1 METPADLDARIIK
14 LISQVVPVKPEQ
26 IKRGDRLREDLG
38 MDSVCSM
45 ELLSMLA
52 EELDLDVGVEDAAGI
67 RTVADT
73 IALAAR
79 FLRAK
84 AAA

>member
-1 METPADLDARIIK
+1 MEAPANLDARIIRM
-14 LISQVVPVKPEQ
+14 ICEVVPVKPEAV
-26 IKRGDRLREDLG
+26 RPTDRLREDLG
-38 MDSVCSM
+38 MDSVASM

-52 EELDLDVGVEDAAGI
+52 EQLDLDVGVEDAAHV

-73 IALAAR
+73 IELAAR
-79 FLRAK
+79 FLRER

>member
-1 METPADLDARIIK
+1 MDSPDGLDARIIR
-14 LISQVVPVKPEQ
+14 LISQVVPVKVEQ
-26 IKRGDRLREDLG
+26 IRPSHRLREDLG
-38 MDSVCSM
+38 MDSVASM

-52 EELDLDVGVEDAAGI
+52 EELDLDVGVEDAATV